1 MALERISNTPTIPEI
16 INFLNELV
24 DELGNKLDSDGQALD
39 SLKLNGKEAS
49 YYALASDLDDKL
61 DVSGTAA
68 DSSKL
73 GGIDAELFAKLASPA
88 FSGTPTAPTAP
99 NNTNNTQIATTA
111 FVKSLVGA
119 ANNGGIIAAS
129 LAQNGYVKFANGL
142 ILQWGV
148 KATTEDASVTFPIAF
163 SKVYVAVLNAYGIT
177 NKAGSVYGY
186 SGTKALSIT
195 ELSFF
200 GGVHCTGKSW
210 IVLGK

>member
-88 FSGTPTAPTAP
+88 FSGTPTAPTAAST
-99 NNTNNTQIATTA
+99 TNNTQIATTA

-142 ILQWGV
+142 ILQWG
-148 KATTEDASVTFPIAF
+148 I
-163 SKVYVAVLNAYGIT
+163 SKIKTL
-177 NKAGSVYGY
+177 K
-186 SGTKALSIT
+186 
-195 ELSFF
+195 LSFTAWLQGF
-200 GGVHCTGKSW
+200 FFYRNFPQKHAINFLEVD
-210 IVLGK
+210 